1 MKLNI
6 RPSRLKLISALAV
19 CCFSAVALM
28 GCAAGQQGAEFAH
41 NIQPPKTTYLN
52 YANLP
57 DLLTVMCDEVN
68 LKFKGFYDASLV
80 RVYPFRTLGEFQK
93 NKISELGITM
103 ADQMV
108 AVINNNSPKHKT
120 CGWHNTPQQLH
131 GVLQEIDGYLR
142 IRMTAIN
149 DRGQRAS
156 YVTNVEMSEP
166 IYRALHT
173 YLLTPINGISAVTA
187 GTSHPF

>member
-6 RPSRLKLISALAV
+6 RPSRFKLIWALVV
-19 CCFSAVALM
+19 CCFSATALI
-28 GCAAGQQGAEFAH
+28 GCAAGQQGAEFAPS
-41 NIQPPKTTYLN
+41 IQPPKTTYLN

-57 DLLTVMCDEVN
+57 DLLTVMCDAVN
-68 LKFKGFYDASLV
+68 LKFKNFYNASLV
-80 RVYPFRTLGEFQK
+80 KVYPFRTFGECQK
-93 NKISELGITM
+93 NKISTLGITL

-108 AVINNNSPKHKT
+108 AVINNDNPKHTT
-120 CGWHNTPQQLH
+120 CGWRNTPQQLH

-142 IRMTAIN
+142 IHITAIN

-173 YLLTPINGISAVTA
+173 YILTPTKGISAVTA
-187 GTSHPF
+187 ALHRPF